1 MRVSFELDR
10 NRLFA
15 KTAIQDAV
23 LRLRVLPRRDC
34 ARGVSAV
41 NGRPQCTANRVR
53 ALKFYLESEC
63 TAEEEYKHTG
73 GRSLFACGSP
83 FEPVRFNGQ
92 VFVPRQGNNSYIF
105 PGVGG
110 AIASG
115 ARRVTDEMFMSAART
130 LATLIEDSDREQGSL
145 YPALPRIRDVSAHN
159 RPQTHRAAH
168 HAQAP
173 RVADRGSNVSRNL
186 MAWTRE
192 QMAAQQRNCA
202 TATTSIS
209 ALAFRPWCRT
219 TSPTASTLICR
230 ARMACSG
237 WGRFPMRARKTRT

>member
-145 YPALPRIRDVSAHN
+145 YPALPRIRDVSAHIAVN
-159 RPQTHRAAH
+159 VA
-168 HAQAP
+168 
-173 RVADRGSNVSRNL
+173 RVAYEAASQQYRRRKICRHTSEAKCTSRS
-186 MAWTRE
+186 TG
-192 QMAAQQRNCA
+192 A
-202 TATTSIS
+202 TFQHSLSLTIS
-209 ALAFRPWCRT
+209 RYLKPPTMCSLAFHRR
-219 TSPTASTLICR
+219 
-230 ARMACSG
+230 
-237 WGRFPMRARKTRT
+237 